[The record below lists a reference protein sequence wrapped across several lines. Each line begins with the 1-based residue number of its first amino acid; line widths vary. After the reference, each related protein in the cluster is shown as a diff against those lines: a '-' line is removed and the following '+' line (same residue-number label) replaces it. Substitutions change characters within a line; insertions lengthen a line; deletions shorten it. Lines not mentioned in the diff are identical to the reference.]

1 MFCEKGVL
9 RNFAK
14 FTGKHLCQ
22 SLFFSIKLQA
32 SVCNFIIKE
41 ALAQVFSCEFCEISQ
56 NIFSHRT
63 APVAASVF
71 RILLILN
78 LSFKIILTSKE
89 SSENATSSFP
99 IFFIILIDIQRMV
112 TIIPQATI
120 PHKIIET
127 FYVLT

>member
-41 ALAQVFSCEFCEISQ
+41 VLAQVFSCEFCEISQ
-56 NIFSHRT
+56 SIFSHRT

>member
-22 SLFFSIKLQA
+22 SLFFLIKLQA
-32 SVCNFIIKE
+32 SVCNFIIKG
-41 ALAQVFSCEFCEISQ
+41 ALGQVFSCEFCEISQ
-56 NIFSHRT
+56 NTFSHRT

-89 SSENATSSFP
+89 SSENTTSSFP